1 MFRFLLF
8 TLGNLFCLSTFSQ
21 TALFQQ
27 NIGITLAKGSIL
39 YIGGNYT
46 TNTPVNND
54 GTVVITGNLTNNST
68 SGIFENGT
76 GQVILT
82 GASDQSLHSISSWQ
96 FKHLQLSKV
105 SGEVS
110 ANCPLQ
116 IDSLLT
122 FDGGN
127 LYLNEFD
134 LNLNMSGSLYGEN
147 KDSRIYST
155 TGLVKAK
162 RSLSLPYDTSNIAG
176 IGIYI
181 HAPTEVF
188 GTTEFSRGHYS
199 IPEAGE
205 GSIARWID
213 IKPSLSA
220 PVESL
225 SMSYFDN
232 DGIIDEAFLQTYSR
246 RSGAT
251 MYFPN
256 GGNVDINQ
264 NHVISTLF
272 RFLVEERITLAPQS
286 DNSTCDPSNP
296 SYVKSVFLSPT
307 LVETGDTV
315 YFVNL
320 SIPEPDSVNSIW
332 NTGDGFSFSLEDIL
346 HSYINK
352 GTYNASL
359 SVSNNVCSDA
369 SRKVVIVK
377 DNLNRDASN
386 SIVSELINS
395 FIYYPNPVE
404 TSLNWYIDLT
414 QIYPSSI
421 TLMDVFGRKVFE
433 KHYQQIL
440 IQDQND
446 FSSLPQGL
454 YLLTLEVMG
463 RRYTYRIVKL

>member
-225 SMSYFDN
+225 SMSY
-232 DGIIDEAFLQTYSR
+232 
-246 RSGAT
+246 
-251 MYFPN
+251 
-256 GGNVDINQ
+256 
-264 NHVISTLF
+264 
-272 RFLVEERITLAPQS
+272 
-286 DNSTCDPSNP
+286 
-296 SYVKSVFLSPT
+296 
-307 LVETGDTV
+307 
-315 YFVNL
+315 
-320 SIPEPDSVNSIW
+320 
-332 NTGDGFSFSLEDIL
+332 
-346 HSYINK
+346 
-352 GTYNASL
+352 
-359 SVSNNVCSDA
+359 
-369 SRKVVIVK
+369 
-377 DNLNRDASN
+377 
-386 SIVSELINS
+386 
-395 FIYYPNPVE
+395 
-404 TSLNWYIDLT
+404 
-414 QIYPSSI
+414 
-421 TLMDVFGRKVFE
+421 
-433 KHYQQIL
+433 
-440 IQDQND
+440 
-446 FSSLPQGL
+446 
-454 YLLTLEVMG
+454 
-463 RRYTYRIVKL
+463 